1 MVKISFRY
9 PFRRPIVHRAGGM
22 LLQAQK
28 ELGICADLKPEDVYF
43 YYTTTS
49 VLFRPH
55 FEWLVWR

>member
-1 MVKISFRY
+1 
-9 PFRRPIVHRAGGM
+9 M